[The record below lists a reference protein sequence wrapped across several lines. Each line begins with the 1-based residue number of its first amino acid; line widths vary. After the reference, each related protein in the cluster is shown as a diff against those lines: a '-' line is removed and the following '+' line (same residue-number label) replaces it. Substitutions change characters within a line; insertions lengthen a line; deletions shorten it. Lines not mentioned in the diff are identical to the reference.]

1 MVFADYDLDG
11 DPDIF
16 VANDSVANFLFRNN
30 GDGTFE
36 EVGLNSGVAYD
47 ENGKARAGM
56 GVDFGDYDQDGLLD
70 LIVTNFV
77 EEGNALFR
85 NNGDGSFSEVTYT
98 TGILQSSYLNVGFGV
113 GFFDHDNDGDLDV
126 FVANGHVSPGV
137 EKYVDYVSFA
147 QRNLLFE
154 NRGGH
159 FEEGSADGYFSV
171 QEVSRGAA
179 FGDIDNDGDI
189 DILITNN
196 AGPLHLLRNDVGNR
210 RNWLTL
216 KLIGKKSNRDAIGA
230 IVKARVK
237 GRLQVAQVQRA
248 RSYLTSNDPRVHLGL
263 GDADQVDELEAHWP
277 SGARQK
283 LHKLRANQIVTIEEE
298 LGP

>member
-126 FVANGHVSPGV
+126 LVANGHVSPGV

>member
-263 GDADQVDELEAHWP
+263 GDADQVDELEVHWP